1 MSNQWN
7 NKCPIIETTDVHSM
21 KQQMS
26 KQWNNK
32 CLINETMSNQWN
44 KCPLNETTDVESMKQ
59 QMSNQWINRCW
70 INETTNVHSMKDTN
84 KETNSKYTQWQQQN
98 EDQKQNQSKQ
108 SNILLCFF
116 MIIFR
121 LRFSCFSLSLSLRRC
136 RIKSMALRRIADL
149 FNWNRMEK
157 TSVWLEVTCLV
168 FAALLPTLNEWQ
180 KPCSL
185 ACLN

>member
-1 MSNQWN
+1 MKQMSTQWN
-7 NKCPIIETTDVHSM
+7 NRSM

-26 KQWNNK
+26 
-32 CLINETMSNQWN
+32 NQWIN

-59 QMSNQWINRCW
+59 QMSTQWNNRWW
-70 INETTNVHSMKDTN
+70 IKETDVQSMKDTN
-84 KETNSKYTQWQQQN
+84 KETNSKYTQCQQQN
-98 EDQKQNQSKQ
+98 EDQKLNQSKQ

-168 FAALLPTLNEWQ
+168 FAALLPTLDEWQ
-180 KPCSL
+180 KPYSL